1 MQHYTLK
8 HDKLR
13 SSAWAIP
20 RKVLSRCGSGA
31 ETHVDVPAQFCTSAQ
46 HVNADYLL
54 RSENVTRVVE
64 LITAACARQ

>member
-8 HDKLR
+8 HDMLR
-13 SSAWAIP
+13 SNTWAIP
-20 RKVLSRCGSGA
+20 RKVLSRCGPGA
-31 ETHVDVPAQFCTSAQ
+31 ETHVNVPAQFCTSAQ

-64 LITAACARQ
+64 LMTAACARQ